1 MPPDAQSLHA
11 QPVSPLLLFSLY
23 PIQTSAP
30 VLCMVRLTLLLFLP
44 TNILDGKLGP
54 WAAIKSSHPNPYL
67 CTALVGSEG
76 VRVFG
81 SCVSDPPPSQISLF
95 FISRKFKEG
104 GERHTGP
111 QGLKDHLCPL

>member
-81 SCVSDPPPSQISLF
+81 SCVSDPPPHRFPYSL
-95 FISRKFKEG
+95 SLGNSKRVG
-104 GERHTGP
+104 RGTL
-111 QGLKDHLCPL
+111 GLRD

>member
-54 WAAIKSSHPNPYL
+54 WAAIKSSHPNPYP

-81 SCVSDPPPSQISLF
+81 SCVSDPPLTDFLILY
-95 FISRKFKEG
+95 
-104 GERHTGP
+104 
-111 QGLKDHLCPL
+111 L